1 LITTL
6 AYTRIQRLII
16 QVTGSV
22 APTDREWDKYLDW
35 LNTGGLDDVV
45 RLVWTEGG
53 EPSRAQRGHLRKLI
67 NDRHHPVAILCNQR
81 LLIAEGP
88 LLALIKF
95 PVRLSRWTVCA
106 MLSTSSKYRGSDT
119 HISNPCWRLR
129 EARSEIASA
138 NEDHGV

>member
-95 PVRLSRWTVCA
+95 PVRAFPLDGLRDALDFLEVQRFRHAHIQSVLETTR
-106 MLSTSSKYRGSDT
+106 STIGDSE
-119 HISNPCWRLR
+119 R
-129 EARSEIASA
+129 E
-138 NEDHGV
+138 